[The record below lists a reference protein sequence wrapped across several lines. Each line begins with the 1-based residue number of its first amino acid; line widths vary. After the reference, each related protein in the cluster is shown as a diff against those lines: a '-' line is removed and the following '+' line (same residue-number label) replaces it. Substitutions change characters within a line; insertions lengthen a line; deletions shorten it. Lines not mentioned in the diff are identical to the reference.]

1 MDAEKALISGDRD
14 SKTSPDPQ
22 SASQIQFN
30 HIFLMT
36 ANSFANAAGHFSL
49 PRTYGKTLI
58 CSARL
63 RFMVHIIIR

>member
-1 MDAEKALISGDRD
+1 MDAEKALINSDRD

-30 HIFLMT
+30 HIFQMT
-36 ANSFANAAGHFSL
+36 ANSFSREAGHYSS
-49 PRTYGKTLI
+49 PRTYGNTLI

-63 RFMVHIIIR
+63 